1 MGFITGALQRTE
13 GENMAEFRSSSYTSS
28 SELVGQ
34 QMQDRTLEREVR
46 RTQLYIAMKRH
57 PVPPYLYLASMPP
70 RPKAIARTYSSDI
83 ARRKQNANRASQ
95 VIWAFTV
102 VIKPSSI
109 LNIRSRSLSGL
120 VQEHS
125 WLRNYHLGE
134 VDVFVLLRGAKRFVM
149 QRPCHS
155 IWATQRAEELRR
167 GCRLWLQA

>member
-1 MGFITGALQRTE
+1 MSFEVPVIQARRSCQSANASSHLRDGAVSH
-13 GENMAEFRSSSYTSS
+13 AA
-28 SELVGQ
+28 
-34 QMQDRTLEREVR
+34 
-46 RTQLYIAMKRH
+46 LYSTKH

-70 RPKAIARTYSSDI
+70 RSKAIAHTYSNGI
-83 ARRKQNANRASQ
+83 ARRKPNANRTSQ

-109 LNIRSRSLSGL
+109 FNIRSRSLSGL

-149 QRPCHS
+149 RRPCYS
-155 IWATQRAEELRR
+155 MWATQGAEMSYGSNTR
-167 GCRLWLQA
+167 GCATVVCRRR